1 MVFVLKIVQIQNGRR
16 NLGLYIIFDPIKKN
30 IKYFA
35 QILQSEVRLCF
46 RLTFLLCNA
55 FVVSNI
61 CSLTSHRRSHI
72 GFRLHS
78 LFLLFSVFCHIFPNF
93 SPPFWIFNEMR
104 FSSKLLQP
112 WPALKQKHSEIFI
125 EIGQYLP

>member
-16 NLGLYIIFDPIKKN
+16 NLGLYIIFAPIKKN

-72 GFRLHS
+72 GFRLHYKRQRT
-78 LFLLFSVFCHIFPNF
+78 INGY
-93 SPPFWIFNEMR
+93 
-104 FSSKLLQP
+104 
-112 WPALKQKHSEIFI
+112 LKKKKTIL
-125 EIGQYLP
+125 YTL

>member
-16 NLGLYIIFDPIKKN
+16 NLGLYIIFAPIKKN

-61 CSLTSHRRSHI
+61 CSLTSHLRSHI
-72 GFRLHS
+72 GFRLHYKRQRT
-78 LFLLFSVFCHIFPNF
+78 INGY
-93 SPPFWIFNEMR
+93 
-104 FSSKLLQP
+104 
-112 WPALKQKHSEIFI
+112 LKKKKTIFI
-125 EIGQYLP
+125 YTVIIKYLKHPILNIIQHIDKKNFNNYKIYACF

>member
-16 NLGLYIIFDPIKKN
+16 NLGLYIIFAPIKKN

-72 GFRLHS
+72 GFKLH
-78 LFLLFSVFCHIFPNF
+78 HIRQLVVKGILKKKTK
-93 SPPFWIFNEMR
+93 IFKFNVR
-104 FSSKLLQP
+104 
-112 WPALKQKHSEIFI
+112 I
-125 EIGQYLP
+125 QYF